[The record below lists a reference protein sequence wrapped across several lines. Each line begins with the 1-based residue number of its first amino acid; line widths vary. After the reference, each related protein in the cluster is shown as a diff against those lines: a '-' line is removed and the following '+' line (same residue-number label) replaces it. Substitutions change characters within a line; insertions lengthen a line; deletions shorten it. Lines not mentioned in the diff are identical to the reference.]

1 MKKLLVLMF
10 TVQIATV
17 GVAQAV
23 SYGNFK
29 LGEQEIIFQKV
40 VSQDSITLQKLET
53 YYTSL
58 PYVSNLE
65 TKGDELQFT
74 MKDVSV
80 DYKKFQF
87 SQVNTPIILQT
98 GKFTGIVSVS
108 ARDGRYRITVK
119 AIQFTGNLGYKMITE
134 PDNLT
139 RYATKNSGTTFAE
152 DWSKPTMLGL
162 LDKAFSDKLEYK
174 QTEEEW

>member
-1 MKKLLVLMF
+1 MLVGHLSSF
-10 TVQIATV
+10 TM
-17 GVAQAV
+17 AQVV

-29 LGEQEIIFQKV
+29 LAEQEILFQKV
-40 VSQDSITLQKLET
+40 VSQDSITIQKLET
-53 YYTSL
+53 YYKAL
-58 PYVSNLE
+58 PYVSDLE
-65 TKGDELQFT
+65 VNGDELQFT
-74 MKDVSV
+74 MKDINV

-108 ARDGRYRITVK
+108 VKDGRYRITVK

-174 QTEEEW
+174 ATEEEW